1 MGSSRTL
8 IRRRGLRRRSPKSL
22 NPSLLFLGQ
31 GDQPLEVVLASSAGR
46 PAADDVRKMW
56 TARKAHRAS
65 PVLLLTGYSEDDGT
79 VLVVCGPVG
88 EHPTLVYG
96 LAISQ
101 VERLTA
107 AALGEPRS
115 AHGRQVPGAD
125 VAGGTRPICPACATQ
140 DCSLP
145 RNCGTAYRHVMT
157 GQRPQQ
163 QASHFCP
170 SLAAVSSR
178 DSGSP

>member
-1 MGSSRTL
+1 M
-8 IRRRGLRRRSPKSL
+8 
-22 NPSLLFLGQ
+22 
-31 GDQPLEVVLASSAGR
+31 
-46 PAADDVRKMW
+46 
-56 TARKAHRAS
+56 
-65 PVLLLTGYSEDDGT
+65 
-79 VLVVCGPVG
+79 LVVCGPVG

-107 AALGEPRS
+107 AAVGEPSRH
-115 AHGRQVPGAD
+115 AAARFLVPMLPE
-125 VAGGTRPICPACATQ
+125 VASDLPGLRNSGLLATEE
-140 DCSLP
+140 L
-145 RNCGTAYRHVMT
+145 RTAYRRVMT